1 MALLEVRDLN
11 VCYRKKNGIF
21 SRENIL
27 HAVKNVS
34 FNVEENQ
41 IIGLV
46 GESGCGKST
55 LGRAIMQL
63 TPAESGEII
72 FDGVDLK
79 SLKGSK
85 LRKFR
90 KNFQMIFQ
98 DPYSSLNPR
107 MTIHAALDEVLKL
120 HTKLDETW
128 REKRIVNLLE
138 SVGLNYEA
146 LNRYPHQFSGGQRQR
161 IGIARA
167 LAVQPKLIV
176 ADEPVSALD
185 VSVQASIINLVSE
198 IRKTSRISF
207 IFIAHDLSVVEHI
220 SDIIMVMYLGE
231 IVESG
236 PAHEVVRNPRHP
248 YTRALLSAV
257 PKITDTPQN
266 NTRILLQGEPP
277 SPYQERSGCA
287 FCNRCPMAKEE
298 CRPSSMALVSAD
310 GTDHMSSCLF
320 PEEVPNL

>member
-1 MALLEVRDLN
+1 MTLLKVRNLN
-11 VCYRKKNGIF
+11 VFYRKKGGLF
-21 SRENIL
+21 RKDKVL

-34 FNVEENQ
+34 FDLEENQ

-63 TPAESGEII
+63 EKIHSGSIE
-72 FDGVDLK
+72 FDGVELQ
-79 SLKGSK
+79 SLKGGK

-107 MTIHAALDEVLKL
+107 MTVRTALDEILKL
-120 HTKLDETW
+120 HTKLDESW
-128 REKRIVNLLE
+128 REKRIVELLE

-185 VSVQASIINLVSE
+185 VSVQASIINLLSD
-198 IRKTSRISF
+198 IRNRSHISF

-220 SDIIMVMYLGE
+220 SDTIMVMYLGE

-236 PAHEVVRNPRHP
+236 PAHEVVSNPQHP
-248 YTRALLSAV
+248 YTKSLLSAV
-257 PKITDTPQN
+257 PKLTDTPEKN
-266 NTRILLQGEPP
+266 SRILLKGDPP
-277 SPYQERSGCA
+277 SPYETYSGCP
-287 FCNRCPMAKEE
+287 FFSRCPMAKAE
-298 CRPSSMALVSAD
+298 CGTSAVSLVSAD
-310 GTDHMSSCLF
+310 GSNHLSSCLY
-320 PEEVPNL
+320 PEEVQNL

>member
-11 VCYRKKNGIF
+11 VCYRKKGGLF
-21 SRENIL
+21 RKDKIL

-34 FNVEENQ
+34 FDLEENQ

-63 TPAESGEII
+63 ESIQSGSIK
-72 FDGVDLK
+72 FDGVDMQT
-79 SLKGSK
+79 LKGAK

-107 MTIHAALDEVLKL
+107 MTIHAAMDEILKL
-120 HTKLDETW
+120 HTRLDESW
-128 REKRIVNLLE
+128 REKRIVELLE
-138 SVGLNYEA
+138 AVGLNYEA

-161 IGIARA
+161 IGIAKA

-185 VSVQASIINLVSE
+185 VSVQASIINLLSE
-198 IRKTSRISF
+198 IRKRSFISF

-236 PAHEVVRNPRHP
+236 PAHEVVANPQHP
-248 YTRALLSAV
+248 YTKALLSAV
-257 PKITDTPQN
+257 PKITDTPEN
-266 NTRILLQGEPP
+266 NSRILLKGDPP
-277 SPYQERSGCA
+277 SPYEKHTGCP
-287 FCNRCPMAKEE
+287 FFSRCPMSKPE
-298 CRPSSMALVSAD
+298 CGTSAVSLVSAD
-310 GTDHMSSCLF
+310 GSNHLSSCLY
-320 PEEVPNL
+320 PEEVKNL

>member
-1 MALLEVRDLN
+1 MALLTIRNLN

-21 SRENIL
+21 GKEKIL
-27 HAVKNVS
+27 RAVKNVS
-34 FNVEENQ
+34 FDIAENS

-63 TPAESGEII
+63 EKIESGSIHFNDI
-72 FDGVDLK
+72 DLAA
-79 SLKGSK
+79 LKGAQ

-107 MTIHAALDEVLKL
+107 MTIRDPLDEVLKI
-120 HTKLDETW
+120 HTKLDESW
-128 REKRIVNLLE
+128 REKRIVELLQ

-185 VSVQASIINLVSE
+185 VSVQASIINLLSD
-198 IRKTSRISF
+198 IRKKSLISF

-220 SDIIMVMYLGE
+220 SDTIMVMYLGE

-236 PAHEVVRNPRHP
+236 PAHEVVRNPKHP
-248 YTRALLSAV
+248 YTKALLSAV
-257 PKITDTPQN
+257 PKISDTPQN
-266 NTRILLQGEPP
+266 NSRILLNGEPP
-277 SPYQERSGCA
+277 SPYEERTGCP
-287 FCNRCPMAKEE
+287 FFNRCPMAKND
-298 CRPSSMALVSAD
+298 CATCSTSLVSAD
-310 GTDHMSSCLF
+310 GSNHLSSCLY
-320 PEEVPNL
+320 PEEVENL

>member
-1 MALLEVRDLN
+1 MAMLEVRDLN
-11 VCYRKKNGIF
+11 VCFRKKNGLF
-21 SRENIL
+21 GKEKKL
-27 HAVKNVS
+27 YAVKNVS
-34 FNVEENQ
+34 FDIDSNQ

-55 LGRAIMQL
+55 LGRTIMQL
-63 TPAESGEII
+63 EKAESGSIK
-72 FDGVDLK
+72 FDGIELN
-79 SLKGSK
+79 SLSGAK

-90 KNFQMIFQ
+90 KNLQMIFQ

-107 MTIHAALDEVLKL
+107 MTIRAALDEVLKL

-128 REKRIVNLLE
+128 REKRIVDLLQ
-138 SVGLNYEA
+138 SVGLTYEA

-167 LAVQPKLIV
+167 LAVQPRLIV

-185 VSVQASIINLVSE
+185 VSVQAAIINLLSD

-220 SDIIMVMYLGE
+220 SDTIMVMYLGE

-236 PAHEVVRNPRHP
+236 PAHEVVQNPQHP
-248 YTRALLSAV
+248 YTKALLSAV
-257 PKITDTPQN
+257 PKISDTPQN
-266 NTRILLQGEPP
+266 NSRIILQGELP
-277 SPYQERSGCA
+277 SPWDERHGCA
-287 FCNRCPMAKEE
+287 FFNRCPMARPE
-298 CRPSSMALVSAD
+298 CQNIAPALVSAD
-310 GTDHMSSCLF
+310 GSDHFSSCMF
-320 PEEVPNL
+320 PEEVKDL

>member
-1 MALLEVRDLN
+1 MALLEVRNLN
-11 VCYRKKNGIF
+11 VCYRKKTGF
-21 SRENIL
+21 FGKEKIL

-34 FNVEENQ
+34 FDLEENQ

-63 TPAESGEII
+63 EKIESGSIT
-72 FDGVDLK
+72 FNGTDM
-79 SLKGSK
+79 STLKGGK

-107 MTIHAALDEVLKL
+107 MTIHAALDEILKL
-120 HTKLDETW
+120 HTRLDESW
-128 REKRIVNLLE
+128 REKRIVELLQ
-138 SVGLNYEA
+138 SVGLNHEA

-185 VSVQASIINLVSE
+185 VSVQASIINLLSE
-198 IRKTSRISF
+198 IRKNSLISF

-236 PAHEVVRNPRHP
+236 PAHEVVRNPQHP
-248 YTRALLSAV
+248 YTKALLSAV
-257 PKITDTPQN
+257 PKITDTPQK
-266 NTRILLQGEPP
+266 NTRILLHGEPP
-277 SPYQERSGCA
+277 SPYAEHQGCPFA
-287 FCNRCPMAKEE
+287 ARCPMARKE
-298 CRPSSMALVSAD
+298 CSSNSMMLLSAY
-310 GTDHMSSCLF
+310 GNNHLSSCLY
-320 PEEVPNL
+320 PEEVKNL

>member
-1 MALLEVRDLN
+1 MALLTVRDLN
-11 VCYRKKNGIF
+11 VCYRKKSGLF
-21 SRENIL
+21 GKEKIL

-34 FNVEENQ
+34 FDIEENS
-41 IIGLV
+41 IVGLV

-63 TPAESGEII
+63 EKIESGSIY
-72 FDGVDLK
+72 FNDVSLPA
-79 SLKGSK
+79 LKGAQ

-107 MTIHAALDEVLKL
+107 MTIRDTLDEVLKI
-120 HTKLDETW
+120 HTKLDESW
-128 REKRIVNLLE
+128 REKRIVELLQA
-138 SVGLNYEA
+138 VGLNYEA

-185 VSVQASIINLVSE
+185 VSVQASIINLLSD
-198 IRKTSRISF
+198 IRKKNHISF

-236 PAHEVVRNPRHP
+236 PAHEVVRNPKHP
-248 YTRALLSAV
+248 YTKALLSAV
-257 PKITDTPQN
+257 PKISDTPQN
-266 NTRILLQGEPP
+266 NSRILLNGEPP
-277 SPYQERSGCA
+277 SPYEERTGCP
-287 FCNRCPMAKEE
+287 FFTRCPMAKKE
-298 CRPSSMALVSAD
+298 CAECSTSLVSAD
-310 GTDHMSSCLF
+310 GSNHLTSCLY
-320 PEEVPNL
+320 PEEVENL

>member
-11 VCYRKKNGIF
+11 VCYRKKGGLF
-21 SRENIL
+21 RKDKIL

-34 FNVEENQ
+34 FDLEANQ

-63 TPAESGEII
+63 ENIQSGSIKFNGIE
-72 FDGVDLK
+72 LQ
-79 SLKGSK
+79 SLKGAE

-107 MTIHAALDEVLKL
+107 MTIHAALDEILKL
-120 HTKLDETW
+120 HTKLDEVW
-128 REKRIVNLLE
+128 REKRIVELLE

-146 LNRYPHQFSGGQRQR
+146 LHRYPHQFSGGQRQR
-161 IGIARA
+161 IGIAKA

-185 VSVQASIINLVSE
+185 VSVQAAIINLLSE
-198 IRKTSRISF
+198 IRKRSLISF

-236 PAHEVVRNPRHP
+236 PAHEVVSNPQHP
-248 YTRALLSAV
+248 YTKSLLSAV
-257 PKITDTPQN
+257 PKITDSPQN
-266 NTRILLQGEPP
+266 NSRILLKGDPP
-277 SPYQERSGCA
+277 SPYEKHTGCPFA
-287 FCNRCPMAKEE
+287 ARCPMAKKE
-298 CRPSSMALVSAD
+298 CGSNSVTLVSAD
-310 GTDHMSSCLF
+310 GSNHLSSCLF
-320 PEEVPNL
+320 PEEVKNL